1 VIMAVVQTL
10 MALSTISPSLSE
22 QFSALVNL
30 AVVTNVIPYII
41 SLSAL
46 VVMMKKAGVPQNTY
60 RLNATVMVVAVLYST
75 YAIYA
80 SGKDAVLGGTIV
92 LALTYI
98 LYGFLAPRFT
108 TGVAAAGLRTS
119 AHTVGRAAAA
129 VLLALACGALLAPQP
144 AQAQAGG
151 VFQIPDKL
159 LTVGYHADAKPFS
172 YDNESG
178 KPTGFAVEVCQKVF
192 DVAKAE
198 LGLADVQQSWVPVT
212 MANRLELMRTKK
224 VQLVCGEPVTL
235 AARKEVAF
243 SIAIYQGGV
252 TALVRADAPA
262 ALVRVLSEK
271 PAPSGP
277 LWRGTPTEQ
286 LLQSQTLAVVGGTPT
301 EKVVNS
307 ALTRL
312 QLPAKVAPVKSYADG
327 MQAVLD
333 RKANVFFAERAVLI
347 DAVKRNPSFADLKVT
362 DRRLSLAP
370 VAIALPRGNEDARLA
385 IDAALSRL
393 YGSDGFRATY
403 AKWFGEPD
411 ADTATF
417 FRLSA
422 IPE

>member
-1 VIMAVVQTL
+1 ML
-10 MALSTISPSLSE
+10 
-22 QFSALVNL
+22 
-30 AVVTNVIPYII
+30 
-41 SLSAL
+41 
-46 VVMMKKAGVPQNTY
+46 
-60 RLNATVMVVAVLYST
+60 VAVLYST

-80 SGKDAVLGGTIV
+80 SGKDAVLGGMIV

-108 TGVAAAGLRTS
+108 AGLAEAGVRTPAQTAGRIAAG
-119 AHTVGRAAAA
+119 
-129 VLLALACGALLAPQP
+129 VLLALACGLALAPRP
-144 AQAQAGG
+144 SYAQG

-178 KPTGFAVEVCQKVF
+178 KPVGFAVEVCQKVF
-192 DVAKAE
+192 EVAKAE

-212 MANRLELMRTKK
+212 MANRLELMRAKK
-224 VQLVCGEPVTL
+224 IQLVCGEPATL
-235 AARKEVAF
+235 SARKDVSF
-243 SIAIYQGGV
+243 SIPIFQGGV
-252 TALVRADAPA
+252 SALVRSDAPA
-262 ALVRVLSEK
+262 ALVKVLSEK

-286 LLQSQTLAVVGGTPT
+286 LLQSQTLAVVAGTPT
-301 EKVVNS
+301 EKIVAN

-312 QLPAKVAPVKSYADG
+312 QLPAKVAPVKTYADG
-327 MQAVLD
+327 LQAVLD
-333 RKANVFFAERAVLI
+333 RKASVFFADRSVLI
-347 DAVKRNPSFADLKVT
+347 DAVKRNPSYADLKVT
-362 DRRLSLAP
+362 DRRLSVAP

-385 IDAALSRL
+385 IDKALSAL
-393 YGSDGFRATY
+393 YGTDGFRALY

-422 IPE
+422 LPE